1 MREVIRHLVAGA
13 TTVFIFPALCFA
25 QFGTIAG
32 VVKDSTGAVLPG
44 VSIEAASPV
53 LIEKTRTAVSDSAG
67 QYKVEQ
73 LRPGV
78 YTVTFTLTGF
88 STVRREGIDISAGF
102 TAPVNVSL
110 KVGAVSE
117 TVTVSADTP
126 VVDVQTISQQRT
138 LSKEA
143 LDALPTARSFATLG
157 TTLPGVTAN
166 QRDVGGT
173 QGERGNILSA
183 HGGAAFDMTI
193 QLDGVPLGGIG
204 SSGGAAWSTFSL
216 NDAAAQE
223 IAFDTGA
230 ISAETSSGGV
240 RVNIVPREGGNKFT
254 GSFFGNFATSGMSA
268 SNFTDDLKA
277 RGAPAPAGFD
287 KLWDES
293 ATFGGP
299 IRRDR
304 MWFFFAHRYRGN
316 DIVGTSYYA
325 KDPLSVAYTP
335 DLSRPLHSGGWD
347 LDNQI
352 RVTAQVTPRNKV
364 SGFFDKVN
372 KCNCPTVL
380 ASNPLTGE
388 SATSLTYPSVYL
400 GSVSWQSPISS
411 KLLWDSA
418 YSFNRQN
425 NIWTPL
431 APGITA
437 TSPLSVLE
445 LSTFTFIRA
454 PFPGDP
460 FGFPGS
466 IFSGGEDN
474 HQNYL
479 RGALSYVT
487 GSHAA
492 KVGFALHTGARANSV
507 QQFSNDMQLQLF
519 NGFPLAVNLT
529 TAPYTALTDLNA
541 DLGIYAQD
549 KWTLRRLTVTAGI
562 RFDYFN
568 MGIPAQSAPAS
579 VYVGARSFDP
589 LPDVPNWKDISP
601 RVGMAY
607 DLFGNGKTAIKASV
621 NRYVA
626 SQIYAFA
633 SNINPFVT
641 SRNNATRN
649 WFDANHDFIPQGDPL
664 NPLPNGEFTGSIDP
678 NFGKSVITTR
688 YDPNL
693 SQGWGK
699 RPYNWEY
706 SASVQQQL
714 LPRVSL
720 DVGYFRRTFSNQTVT
735 DNLDVTPADYDAFC
749 FTAPTDSRLG
759 TVSGSQ
765 VCGAYDIKP
774 AKAGLASNQIVTFA
788 KNYSGDTSQ
797 TFDGVDVNVNARPT
811 GRLFLQAGFST
822 GRTDTK
828 NCAQV
833 DNPQT
838 LRFCEVRQP
847 VMGNYRVS
855 GGYTFP
861 WEIQVSGVFQSL
873 PPDPIAGTGAAAG
886 SVAVAN
892 YTVTNATPGLTL
904 GRPIATPGGSITV
917 PLIDPSTYPDYG
929 DRVNQVDLRVTKGV
943 RVGKYRVDIMADF
956 YNTFN
961 VAPVLTYT
969 TTYGPAWLTPQTYL
983 QSAFLKLGGRFTF

>member
-13 TTVFIFPALCFA
+13 STVLIFPALCFA
-25 QFGTIAG
+25 QFGSIAG
-32 VVKDSTGAVLPG
+32 VAKDSSGAVLPG
-44 VSIEAASPV
+44 VTVEAASPV
-53 LIEKTRTAVSDSAG
+53 LIEKTRTAVSDSSG

-88 STVRREGIDISAGF
+88 STVRQEGVEISAGF
-102 TAPVNVSL
+102 TAPVNASL

-117 TVTVSADTP
+117 TITVSAATP
-126 VVDVQTISQQRT
+126 VVDVQTISQQKT
-138 LSKEA
+138 LPKEA

-223 IAFDTGA
+223 ISFETGA

-304 MWFFFAHRYRGN
+304 VWFFVAHRYRGN

-325 KDPLSVAYTP
+325 QDPLSVKYTP

-364 SGFFDKVN
+364 SGFYDKVN

-400 GSVSWQSPISS
+400 TSLSWQAPITS

-437 TSPLSVLE
+437 TSPLSVL
-445 LSTFTFIRA
+445 SCRPSRSYGRRSPVIPSVFPGVSSRAAKTITRTTFGGRSLTSRGHMPPKSGSPCTPVRA
-454 PFPGDP
+454 PIAFNSSAMTPSFSSSMVFRSP
-460 FGFPGS
+460 S
-466 IFSGGEDN
+466 I
-474 HQNYL
+474 
-479 RGALSYVT
+479 
-487 GSHAA
+487 
-492 KVGFALHTGARANSV
+492 
-507 QQFSNDMQLQLF
+507 
-519 NGFPLAVNLT
+519 
-529 TAPYTALTDLNA
+529 
-541 DLGIYAQD
+541 
-549 KWTLRRLTVTAGI
+549 
-562 RFDYFN
+562 
-568 MGIPAQSAPAS
+568 
-579 VYVGARSFDP
+579 
-589 LPDVPNWKDISP
+589 
-601 RVGMAY
+601 
-607 DLFGNGKTAIKASV
+607 
-621 NRYVA
+621 
-626 SQIYAFA
+626 
-633 SNINPFVT
+633 
-641 SRNNATRN
+641 
-649 WFDANHDFIPQGDPL
+649 
-664 NPLPNGEFTGSIDP
+664 
-678 NFGKSVITTR
+678 
-688 YDPNL
+688 
-693 SQGWGK
+693 
-699 RPYNWEY
+699 
-706 SASVQQQL
+706 
-714 LPRVSL
+714 
-720 DVGYFRRTFSNQTVT
+720 
-735 DNLDVTPADYDAFC
+735 
-749 FTAPTDSRLG
+749 
-759 TVSGSQ
+759 
-765 VCGAYDIKP
+765 
-774 AKAGLASNQIVTFA
+774 
-788 KNYSGDTSQ
+788 
-797 TFDGVDVNVNARPT
+797 
-811 GRLFLQAGFST
+811 
-822 GRTDTK
+822 
-828 NCAQV
+828 
-833 DNPQT
+833 
-838 LRFCEVRQP
+838 
-847 VMGNYRVS
+847 
-855 GGYTFP
+855 
-861 WEIQVSGVFQSL
+861 
-873 PPDPIAGTGAAAG
+873 
-886 SVAVAN
+886 
-892 YTVTNATPGLTL
+892 
-904 GRPIATPGGSITV
+904 
-917 PLIDPSTYPDYG
+917 
-929 DRVNQVDLRVTKGV
+929 
-943 RVGKYRVDIMADF
+943 
-956 YNTFN
+956 
-961 VAPVLTYT
+961 
-969 TTYGPAWLTPQTYL
+969 
-983 QSAFLKLGGRFTF
+983 